1 MYAENFGATS
11 FDLATNDYK
20 KLVDTRL
27 LELRSGLF
35 FEYPKF
41 KGTSGKKILF
51 FLPFWENPTIRESNN
66 ARLAEY
72 NVINR
77 NGTLY
82 AHTGTESRT
91 LTVDFN
97 LTLPHI
103 HNSYGSLHNAI
114 SLMNFFSKD
123 IAKSEQNRFFEMNTY
138 GEATDT
144 GQIGG
149 VSLANPVEDKGVNPA
164 DEAYEQW
171 KRVWDQ
177 IHVGFEKAAW
187 IQKLIPDNPLTD
199 TGTGENVTV
208 AEYQAQPWINAV
220 SPNLT
225 EREEGRRAFARNF
238 LKLVQDKARLK
249 AEKTATDPNDSFM
262 RTLKS
267 VNYLV
272 DIIRSCIGNNATST
286 ALGPPM
292 IRIRNGAMYR
302 DTLCICKGYKFSVE
316 DEAGMDLRTLMPYRI
331 KVTLDLVEVRTGNFG
346 TFEPGKYTARDNL
359 VGWESTIRKGG
370 FDPGEL
376 KS

>member
-138 GEATDT
+138 GEAPDT

-149 VSLANPVEDKGVNPA
+149 TSVHNPVEDLGANPA

-177 IHVGFEKAAW
+177 IHVGLEKTSWLKDKVKATPTTSEF
-187 IQKLIPDNPLTD
+187 LLENNP
-199 TGTGENVTV
+199 TV
-208 AEYQAQPWINAV
+208 NDDPILRFVKEIGDGSRASRSKFAQ
-220 SPNLT
+220 
-225 EREEGRRAFARNF
+225 NF
-238 LKLVQDKARLK
+238 LKMGIDMARVK
-249 AEKTATDPNDSFM
+249 AEKKATDPNDSFM